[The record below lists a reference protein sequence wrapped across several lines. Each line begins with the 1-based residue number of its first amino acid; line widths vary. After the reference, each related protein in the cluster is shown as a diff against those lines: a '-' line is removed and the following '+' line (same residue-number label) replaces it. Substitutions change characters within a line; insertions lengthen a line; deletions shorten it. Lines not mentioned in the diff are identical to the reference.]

1 MKRTIAV
8 TVLSVAM
15 MLMGTHVRADDAHS
29 RCTRLSNKWVKFWN
43 GRNAER
49 ASEVFTKDI
58 VYEDVAL
65 SVIFHG
71 IDELKG
77 FAENV
82 FGTFPQ
88 LTFALVNSSCSDQQ
102 GLIEWSMS
110 GTDGPIGN
118 CGTGKT
124 FTVRGVAVIEIRS
137 NKISRNADFWDLA
150 TVLRQLLP
158 EGQQCVARLLGFSEP

>member
-1 MKRTIAV
+1 MGEHYMKRTIVV
-8 TVLSVAM
+8 TVLCVAM
-15 MLMGTHVRADDAHS
+15 ALTGTPVRADDAQS

-49 ASEVFTKDI
+49 ASEAFTADV

-65 SVIFHG
+65 GVIFHG
-71 IDELKG
+71 IDALKG

-88 LTFALVNSSCSDQQ
+88 LTFALVNSSCSGQQ
-102 GLIEWSMS
+102 GFIEWSMG

-124 FTVRGVAVIEIRS
+124 FTVRGVAVIEIRGKLIFGTS
-137 NKISRNADFWDLA
+137 
-150 TVLRQLLP
+150 P
-158 EGQQCVARLLGFSEP
+158 PC